1 MVLGQNLS
9 QIKPNV
15 VKKVNEQAL
24 PIGFFF
30 HILHGEYL
38 FKQKIVVAQTSEWKF
53 KPNIARNA
61 TFQGR
66 LEPNF
71 CANWV
76 KNGKKLIIFKNFFLV
91 SQS

>member
-1 MVLGQNLS
+1 MGQNLD

-24 PIGFFF
+24 SIGVSF

-38 FKQKIVVAQTSEWKF
+38 FKQKIVVAQIPEWKF
-53 KPNIARNA
+53 KANIARNA
-61 TFQGR
+61 TCQGR

-71 CANWV
+71 CVIWV
-76 KNGKKLIIFKNFFLV
+76 KNGKKLIIFKNFFSV